1 VINRTHV
8 WFAAFVLIVF
18 GAGLAG
24 GVAIDRSVWHGGRPF
39 GGPGGSGMPG
49 GFRGG
54 ERGVGPGGPGRSGDR
69 PPTEAFVREL
79 DSVLSL
85 SDSQQKAITDI
96 VNASRPQVRALQE
109 EASKKFADQQQSL
122 HDEIVKVLTAE
133 QAKKFEEMPRG
144 PFGFRSRGG
153 GRGGR

>member
-1 VINRTHV
+1 MINRTHV

-18 GAGLAG
+18 GAGLAAG
-24 GVAIDRSVWHGGRPF
+24 IAIDRGVWHGGRGF
-39 GGPGGSGMPG
+39 GGMGGGPS

-54 ERGVGPGGPGRSGDR
+54 DHGPAGGPGGPGRSGDR
-69 PPTEAFVREL
+69 PPTEAFVHDL
-79 DSVLSL
+79 DALLNLTDV
-85 SDSQQKAITDI
+85 QEKAVTDI

-109 EASKKFADQQQSL
+109 EASKKFADQQQAL
-122 HDEIVKVLTAE
+122 HDQIVKVLTPE